1 MPLTLRRRIL
11 AGYGLV
17 LALLAVVF
25 ASALVAFARL
35 GRSSETIVRENY
47 GSIRAA
53 DGMVD
58 ALERQDSGA
67 LLYLLGGG
75 DAARAQVA
83 THAAAFDRWLAQ
95 AGRTLTIPGEA
106 HYVARIGAADR
117 AYGAALAAALAAP
130 PPPADSARA
139 LYERRLHPAF
149 LGVRGAA
156 VALRELNQRTMA
168 EAADRDRDASRTGVL
183 ALALLGGGALL
194 FGLVFSVLLSTR
206 LAAPVRRLEGAAR
219 RVATGDYDATVPEG
233 PADELGR
240 LATAFNE
247 MAAALR
253 AYRALEG
260 ERAVQ
265 AQRRSAAVVQAIE
278 DGVVVVDARLGVLD
292 LNPVAA
298 AALGTRP
305 EEARGRS
312 LDAVAPGAPFL
323 DAARAA
329 AAGHAA
335 PGVPAGYVATTASEY
350 EAVVTPMAGPSGAP
364 LGAVL
369 LLRDVTALRALDRL
383 RRDFVATASHE
394 LRTPITSLGMSVG
407 LLEEQAGPHMD
418 ARARTL
424 IAAAAEDVERL
435 RALADDLLDLSRI
448 DEGRLDLLPA
458 PEAPSALVEDAVAAF
473 AMQAEAAGLT
483 LTADAPDTL
492 PDVRA
497 DRARVHRVLANLIA
511 NALRHTPPGG
521 SIYLRA
527 RLSTPETSGP
537 ATVLFEVEDTGEG
550 VAGVDQAR
558 IFERFVQVPGSRAV
572 GGSGLGLTLAREL
585 IEAHGGRIGVDSAPG
600 TGSVFWFVLPVW
612 EERADE

>member
-67 LLYLLGGG
+67 LLYLLGGS
-75 DAARAQVA
+75 DEARAQVA

-106 HYVARIGAADR
+106 GYVARIGQADR
-117 AYGAALAAALAAP
+117 AYGAALAAALAVP
-130 PPPADSARA
+130 PPPPDEARA

-149 LGVRGAA
+149 LGVRRAA
-156 VALRELNQRTMA
+156 VALRDLNQRTMA

-219 RVATGDYDATVPEG
+219 RVATGDYDAEVPEG

-265 AQRRSAAVVQAIE
+265 EQRRSAAVVQAIE

-305 EEARGRS
+305 EEARGRP

-323 DAARAA
+323 TAVRAA

-335 PGVPAGYVATTASEY
+335 PGATAGYVATTASEY

-383 RRDFVATASHE
+383 RRAFVATASHE

-407 LLEEQAGPHMD
+407 LLEEQAGPHLD
-418 ARARTL
+418 DRGRTL
-424 IAAAAEDVERL
+424 LAAAAEDVERL

-448 DEGRLDLLPA
+448 D
-458 PEAPSALVEDAVAAF
+458 
-473 AMQAEAAGLT
+473 
-483 LTADAPDTL
+483 
-492 PDVRA
+492 
-497 DRARVHRVLANLIA
+497 
-511 NALRHTPPGG
+511 
-521 SIYLRA
+521 
-527 RLSTPETSGP
+527 
-537 ATVLFEVEDTGEG
+537 
-550 VAGVDQAR
+550 
-558 IFERFVQVPGSRAV
+558 
-572 GGSGLGLTLAREL
+572 
-585 IEAHGGRIGVDSAPG
+585 
-600 TGSVFWFVLPVW
+600 
-612 EERADE
+612 